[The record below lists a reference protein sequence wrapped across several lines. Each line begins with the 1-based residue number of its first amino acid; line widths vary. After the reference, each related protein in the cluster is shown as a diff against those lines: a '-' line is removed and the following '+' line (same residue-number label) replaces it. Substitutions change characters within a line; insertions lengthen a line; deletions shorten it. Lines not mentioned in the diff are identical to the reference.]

1 MIHTAAY
8 HNNTE
13 LIEFLV
19 GSGLVGVDEPDSG
32 GNVALHYACSKLDNI
47 QAVNKLV
54 ELGASLDIG
63 TENSL
68 NTPANLACK
77 RGFFQAALVLL
88 DKGAHLDLT
97 PTDRL
102 WYTVTRL
109 CLNTTW
115 DPSDPLPAM
124 GEANSTWEGHR
135 EDFIR
140 RLAQLGV
147 DFNER
152 LRTGTPLTLLGAER
166 RSLARTLQAFLDVG
180 ADANRADTQGRTA
193 ICFVLDGNFDHL
205 AASKA
210 QLLLRYGARLDI
222 HKANGPCAFDIALKT
237 YRSTGDA
244 SVIEF
249 IFQHASVANFGDGYL
264 DRVVANSYGCHFFNE
279 CRLLVR
285 HGAALK
291 VVDEKLYADIGS
303 AIDEMDLEQMNFH
316 LDLFPNQI
324 KPYEMLEM
332 ALKYY
337 EDAKEDE
344 LEIVR
349 SLLARPEIDSA
360 EPCVPSRLLLVACK
374 FHLKVAVAQLLLEK
388 GGDLNCF
395 DSTWESPLSYAVDIG
410 CHPMVKYLL
419 LHGADPHL
427 APSDQDWSAHVR
439 KSPPGDY
446 PEHLALGDNRYRTPF
461 MRAIDS
467 LGRHADTHRFCGPDA
482 GEGAPRP
489 LEIMLEHMPPPPIP
503 QDPDCLSYIH
513 YALAWP
519 ESLRILLEKGVD
531 PNSGD
536 HCARPPL
543 LHCLAIA
550 DSMRPARPEALGIL
564 LEFGAD
570 IHRMDGE
577 GNSFLAMMGKST
589 LAMAN
594 KALGD
599 AELELKELSS

>member
-19 GSGLVGVDEPDSG
+19 GSGLVGADEPDSG

-63 TENSL
+63 TEISL

-77 RGFFQAALVLL
+77 RGFFEAALVLL

-97 PTDRL
+97 PTDHL

-109 CLNTTW
+109 HLNFPR
-115 DPSDPLPAM
+115 DAADPLPAT
-124 GEANSTWEGHR
+124 GEANFTWEGHR

-147 DFNER
+147 DFNKR
-152 LRTGTPLTLLGAER
+152 FRTGTPLTLLGAER

-193 ICFVLDGNFDHL
+193 ICLVLDGDFDHL
-205 AASKA
+205 AASKV

-222 HKANGPCAFDIALKT
+222 RKANGECAFDIALKA
-237 YRSTGDA
+237 YRSRGDA

-249 IFQHASVANFGDGYL
+249 MFQHASVANFGDGYL
-264 DRVVANSYGCHFFNE
+264 DRVVANSYGCHFFDE

-291 VVDEKLYADIGS
+291 IVDEKLYADISS
-303 AIDEMDLEQMNFH
+303 AIDEKDLEQMNFH
-316 LDLFPNQI
+316 LDLFPDQI

-332 ALKYY
+332 ALKHYK
-337 EDAKEDE
+337 DAKEDE
-344 LEIVR
+344 LEIIK

-360 EPCVPSRLLLVACK
+360 EPRIPSRLLLVACK
-374 FHLKVAVAQLLLEK
+374 FHLKVSVAQLLLEK
-388 GGDLNCF
+388 GGDPNYF
-395 DSTWESPLSYAVDIG
+395 DPNWESPLSYAVDIG
-410 CHPMVKYLL
+410 CRPMVKYLL

-427 APSDQDWSAHVR
+427 APPDQDWSAHVR
-439 KSPPGDY
+439 KSPPEDY
-446 PEHLALGDNRYRTPF
+446 PEHLAIGDNRYRTPF
-461 MRAIDS
+461 MRAIDA
-467 LGRHADTHRFCGPDA
+467 LGSHADTHECCDPDV
-482 GEGAPRP
+482 GQGTPRP
-489 LEIMLEHMPPPPIP
+489 LEIMLEHMPPPIIP
-503 QDPDCLSYIH
+503 NDPGCLSYIH

-519 ESLRILLEKGVD
+519 ESLRILLEKGAD
-531 PNSGD
+531 PNCGD

-570 IHRMDGE
+570 IHRADVE
-577 GNSFLAMMGKST
+577 GNSFLTMMGKST

-594 KALGD
+594 KVLDD
-599 AELELKELSS
+599 AELELKELGS